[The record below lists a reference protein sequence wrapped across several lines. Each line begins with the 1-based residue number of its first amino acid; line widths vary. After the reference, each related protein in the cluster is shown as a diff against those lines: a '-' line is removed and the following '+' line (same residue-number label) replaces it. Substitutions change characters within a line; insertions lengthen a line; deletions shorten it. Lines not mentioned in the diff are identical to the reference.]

1 MSDELSPEML
11 EEAAPD
17 LLTLEDEDGKEVT
30 FEVID
35 ATEVNGTRYLAVI
48 PYQEDPESLQD
59 DAELILMRIGTDDEG
74 EYMDIVDDDEEL
86 ITVGKVFEERLR
98 AMLYDKRT
106 SCLGEIGLDYHYDLS
121 PREDQERAF
130 RAQVRIAKEAGCP

>member
-48 PYQEDPESLQD
+48 PYQEDPESLQE

-74 EYMDIVDDDEEL
+74 EYMDIVDDDEGL

-98 AMLYDKRT
+98 AMYDIDD
-106 SCLGEIGLDYHYDLS
+106 SEL
-121 PREDQERAF
+121 Q
-130 RAQVRIAKEAGCP
+130 

>member
-48 PYQEDPESLQD
+48 PYQEDPESLQE

-74 EYMDIVDDDEEL
+74 EHMDIVDDDEEL

-98 AMLYDKRT
+98 AMYDIDD
-106 SCLGEIGLDYHYDLS
+106 SEL
-121 PREDQERAF
+121 Q
-130 RAQVRIAKEAGCP
+130 